1 MAYRAY
7 PRADR
12 ARRQLDRHN
21 DEWAPGGP
29 LPPPLTLPASWEPL
43 RPAPIRLSAEQMAA
57 FAEIPL
63 RVRQNA
69 VATLESLAAS
79 LQRMRQRNTV

>member
-12 ARRQLDRHN
+12 ARHQLDRHN

-29 LPPPLTLPASWEPL
+29 FPPPLALPANWEPP
-43 RPAPIRLSAEQMAA
+43 RPAPLRLSADQVAA
-57 FAEIPL
+57 FAEAPL
-63 RVRQNA
+63 RMRQSA
-69 VATLESLAAS
+69 VATLESIAVS
-79 LQRMRQRNTV
+79 LQRMRQRNTA